1 MKMTKMLLQDLAAK
15 LKKSDYLVVDPKEH
29 LAVVFSRLALFKHGE
44 QRVKRIYRIMEDGT
58 LESFNVNKA
67 ISEIIGQV
75 ADKVEL
81 NTLLKEV
88 IRTSYP
94 KDIIEALTL
103 LKSGKPKISVAG
115 KGCYSIMI
123 GKGKKA
129 VEFALSSK

>member
-1 MKMTKMLLQDLAAK
+1 VPKKTLQDLVAS
-15 LKKSDYLVVDPKEH
+15 LKKSEYLIIDPKEH
-29 LAVVFSRLALFKHGE
+29 LIVVFSRLALYIHGE
-44 QRVKRIYRIMEDGT
+44 QRVKRIYRILEDGS

-67 ISEIIGQV
+67 IDKIIEQV

-103 LKSGKPKISVAG
+103 LKTGKPTIKATG

-123 GKGKKA
+123 GKGRKA

>member
-1 MKMTKMLLQDLAAK
+1 MKKISLQDLAAK
-15 LKKSDYLVVDPKEH
+15 LKKSEYLVVDPKEQ
-29 LAVVFSRLALFKHGE
+29 LAVVFSRIAVTVHGE
-44 QRVKRIYRIMEDGT
+44 EKVKGIYRIMEDGS

-67 ISEIIGQV
+67 ISEIIEQV

-81 NTLLKEV
+81 KTLLTQV
-88 IRTSYP
+88 IKTSYP
-94 KDIIEALTL
+94 KDIIDALTM
-103 LKSGKPKISVAG
+103 LKSGKPKISATG